1 MEKHEPEKLPS
12 LAKYLPAIFQKQATE
27 EYDPLRAMLEI
38 CEANFSGIEE
48 TINHV
53 ECFFDPETAPGKH
66 TDHSDEFLSLLAS
79 WVALRLDEGW
89 FAADGD
95 EPERGHGGE
104 QKARYLIKNAA
115 VLYRSRGT
123 VSGLKLLLK
132 AFYDIETLIV
142 EWAWPQ
148 GMEIGATS
156 TIGMDTFLMDRP
168 DIMKSFL
175 VIWMVPEEIRKQMES
190 SARFFRISIIGQTP
204 PVECLI
210 PIWDRKGS
218 PMEEKFVRKLQ
229 KIRQVI
235 DQEKPAHTRFFL
247 VLGGLERPQKEP
259 PLVRGM
265 VIGVHST
272 IGLCFINGGD

>member
-1 MEKHEPEKLPS
+1 MEKHKFKKLPS

-27 EYDPLRAMLEI
+27 EYDPLRAILKI
-38 CEANFSGIEE
+38 CEANFSGIEQ
-48 TINHV
+48 TINHI
-53 ECFFDPETAPGKH
+53 ERFFDPETAPGKR

-79 WVALRLDEGW
+79 WVALRLDEEW
-89 FAADGD
+89 FTGDGD
-95 EPERGHGGE
+95 EYEGRRGRE
-104 QKARYLIKNAA
+104 EKTRYLIKNVA

-123 VSGLKLLLK
+123 VRGLKRLLK

-175 VIWMVPEEIRKQMES
+175 VIWMLPEEIRRELES
-190 SARFFRISIIGQTP
+190 SARFVRISTTGQTP

-210 PIWDRKGS
+210 PIRDRKES
-218 PMEEKFVRKLQ
+218 PMEEKFDGKLQ

-247 VLGGLERPQKEP
+247 VLGGLKRPQKKE
-259 PLVRGM
+259 PLVSGM
-265 VIGVHST
+265 IIGVHST